1 MSYAYKITDPSQT
14 NATFAKIFNEGRNVD
29 AWVSLYEPDAVLF
42 DGPNLAIGHEAIR
55 KCLAG
60 LANVPGVIET
70 KVNFVGVNGD
80 IALVRAD
87 YRFRHEGKITLTGSA
102 IEVARRQL
110 DGSWLFIIDHAAG
123 ASVPSAWDDESSE
136 A

>member
-1 MSYAYKITDPSQT
+1 MPKAYKITDPSQT

-42 DGPNLAIGHEAIR
+42 DGPNPVIGHEAIR
-55 KCLAG
+55 KSLAG
-60 LANVPGVIET
+60 LTNVPGAIET

-102 IEVARRQL
+102 IEVARRQP
-110 DGSWLFIIDHAAG
+110 DGNWLFIIDHATG
-123 ASVPSAWDDESSE
+123 ASVPSAWEAESGK

>member
-1 MSYAYKITDPSQT
+1 MSKAYKITDPSQT

-29 AWVSLYEPDAVLF
+29 AWVSLYESDAVLF
-42 DGPNLAIGHEAIR
+42 EGSHPVVGHDAIR
-55 KCLAG
+55 KSLAG

-70 KVNFVGVNGD
+70 KVNFFGVNGD

-87 YRFRHEGKITLTGSA
+87 YRFRHEGKITVTGSA
-102 IEVARRQL
+102 IEVARRQP
-110 DGSWLFIIDHAAG
+110 DGRWLFIIDHATG
-123 ASVPSAWDDESSE
+123 ASIPSAWKDESSQ

>member
-1 MSYAYKITDPSQT
+1 MPKAYKITDPSQT
-14 NATFAKIFNEGRNVD
+14 NATFAKIFNDGRDVD

-42 DGPNLAIGHEAIR
+42 DGPNPVVGHEAIC
-55 KCLAG
+55 KSLAG
-60 LANVPGVIET
+60 LVNVPGIIET

-102 IEVARRQL
+102 IEVARRQP
-110 DGSWLFIIDHAAG
+110 DGSWLFIIDHATG
-123 ASVPSAWDDESSE
+123 ASVPSAWEGESGR